1 VDVEKS
7 PTRREEVR
15 TRVLV
20 VDDEPLIRWAASS
33 TLSDAGFLVIEAP
46 NVAGALHV
54 VDTTA
59 VDLALL
65 DFRLGDGEATR
76 VLEAL
81 QRVQPACRCIVMT
94 AFRTPELT
102 ACADRDGVTV
112 LDKPFG
118 MPDLLGQVAA
128 IMAARR

>member
-7 PTRREEVR
+7 PRRREEVR
-15 TRVLV
+15 TRILV

-33 TLSDAGFLVIEAP
+33 TLSDAGFQVIEAP
-46 NVAGALHV
+46 NVAGALKV

-65 DFRLGDGEATR
+65 DFRLSDGEGTR

-81 QRVQPACRCIVMT
+81 HRVQPACRCIVMT

-102 ACADRDGVTV
+102 AYAARDGVDV

-118 MPDLLGQVAA
+118 MPDLLGLVASV
-128 IMAARR
+128 MAPRR